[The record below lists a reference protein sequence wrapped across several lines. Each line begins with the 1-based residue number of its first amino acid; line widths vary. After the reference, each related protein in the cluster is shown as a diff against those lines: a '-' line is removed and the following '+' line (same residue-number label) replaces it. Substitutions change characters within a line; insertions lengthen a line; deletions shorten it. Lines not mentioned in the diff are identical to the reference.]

1 MTKRAAFH
9 VRAELG
15 DLQYLVLEK
24 LRHRRNTGVHEGV
37 FPEDA
42 GCPRR
47 KPLALSEVGAT
58 SVKRYVKYY

>member
-1 MTKRAAFH
+1 MTKRTAFH

-47 KPLALSEVGAT
+47 KPLALSE
-58 SVKRYVKYY
+58 